1 MNVCV
6 LTNIPQFIEP
16 PVNENFIRI
25 FSEYM
30 DRYQNHNKESVTS
43 CRGETFIMFN
53 ENLVSYFPDRVY
65 NGKFSRNNYKP
76 ANCCSSTVNLSTK
89 DNSNFA
95 QPEPVYVY
103 TDIIKSHLFGDSYVR
118 LTSFALPVEY
128 RLPRFD

>member
-1 MNVCV
+1 MCD

-65 NGKFSRNNYKP
+65 NGIE
-76 ANCCSSTVNLSTK
+76 NLAET
-89 DNSNFA
+89 
-95 QPEPVYVY
+95 
-103 TDIIKSHLFGDSYVR
+103 IINLLIAV
-118 LTSFALPVEY
+118 LPQ
-128 RLPRFD
+128 

>member
-16 PVNENFIRI
+16 PANENFIRI

-30 DRYQNHNKESVTS
+30 DRYQNHKESVKS

-65 NGKFSRNNYKP
+65 DGIE
-76 ANCCSSTVNLSTK
+76 NLAET
-89 DNSNFA
+89 
-95 QPEPVYVY
+95 
-103 TDIIKSHLFGDSYVR
+103 IINLLIAV
-118 LTSFALPVEY
+118 LPQ
-128 RLPRFD
+128 